1 MLYLDT
7 SAVLPYYRQEARSG
21 VVQELLLRQRE
32 PVLISDLTRLEF
44 ASALARWV
52 RMGELSEPQA
62 QRVERAFDD
71 DVAAGRYTVRL
82 LGPRAVERARRWL
95 LQRTTPLRTLDA
107 LHLAGAAAVDAVF
120 VTLDASLEEVAATL
134 GVKTLSDWPSTR
146 RTIRR

>member
-7 SAVLPYYRQEARSG
+7 SAVLPYYRQEARSDT
-21 VVQELLLRQRE
+21 VQELLLRQRE

-52 RMGELSEPQA
+52 RMDELSEPQA

-71 DVAAGRYTVRL
+71 DVAAGQYTVRI
-82 LGPRAVERARRWL
+82 LGPHDVERARRWL

-120 VTLDASLEEVAATL
+120 VTLDVSLGEAATAL
-134 GVKTLSDWPSTR
+134 GVPTLRDWP
-146 RTIRR
+146 